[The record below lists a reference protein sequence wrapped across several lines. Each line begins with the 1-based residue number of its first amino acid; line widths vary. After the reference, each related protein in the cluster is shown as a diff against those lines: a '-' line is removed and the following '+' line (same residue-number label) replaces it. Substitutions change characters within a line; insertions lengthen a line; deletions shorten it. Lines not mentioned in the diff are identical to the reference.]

1 MPLMACSPNLRTHF
15 RHLSDFAAVVV
26 FLVLIVYVFLIV
38 VAVMVFAFL
47 VLIVYVLLIAVA
59 VMVVG
64 FVLVVL
70 AAVAGDRGRGSD
82 TRPRNNSV
90 ELPESRL
97 SPSNDKCSS
106 VHRCDENCFK
116 IACQ

>member
-1 MPLMACSPNLRTHF
+1 MLIGLCARDVCAQIALMPLMACSPNLRTHF
-15 RHLSDFAAVVV
+15 RHLSDFAVVVV

-64 FVLVVL
+64 FVLILL
-70 AAVAGDRGRGSD
+70 AAVAGDGGHGND
-82 TRPRNNSV
+82 ICP
-90 ELPESRL
+90 SR
-97 SPSNDKCSS
+97 
-106 VHRCDENCFK
+106 
-116 IACQ
+116 

>member
-1 MPLMACSPNLRTHF
+1 M
-15 RHLSDFAAVVV
+15 

-64 FVLVVL
+64 FVLILL
-70 AAVAGDRGRGSD
+70 AAVAGDGGHGSD
-82 TRPRNNSV
+82 ICP
-90 ELPESRL
+90 SR
-97 SPSNDKCSS
+97 
-106 VHRCDENCFK
+106 
-116 IACQ
+116 